1 MINETAKQPMNLRV
15 FFLFFAGI
23 IMTSYAEEDL
33 AAILKRL
40 EKNMA
45 AVTSV
50 STTFVQEKQ
59 MAVLKRTLTIR
70 GRVAMHGDKFSWI
83 VTSPVNFRMVIDGKK
98 MRQWDG
104 ESGKVQNVN
113 LEKNPAFATA
123 LSQMRRWF
131 DGDYATFQPDF
142 VIRLQQ
148 AKPVILTFT
157 PIPDKPAAAYLK
169 KITLTFRSD
178 EQYIDSIRIDEA
190 GGDST
195 FMRFEDTVI
204 NGEIDDQAW
213 KVKP

>member
-1 MINETAKQPMNLRV
+1 MRHLFV
-15 FFLFFAGI
+15 FLFSAGI
-23 IMTSYAEEDL
+23 ICTSRSDADEAL
-33 AAILKRL
+33 TTVLKRL
-40 EKNMA
+40 EENMS

-50 STTFVQEKQ
+50 STAFVQEKQ

-70 GRVAMHGDKFSWI
+70 GHVAMQGDKFSWV
-83 VTSPVNFRMVIDGKK
+83 VTAPVNFRMIIDGTK

-104 ESGKVQNVN
+104 ESGKVQHVN
-113 LEKNPAFATA
+113 LDKNPAFATA

-142 VIRLQQ
+142 TIRLLQ

-157 PIPDKPAAAYLK
+157 PIAGKPAAGYLK

-178 EQYIDSIRIDEA
+178 EQYIDSIRIDEV

-204 NGEIDDQAW
+204 NGDIDDTVWQ
-213 KVKP
+213 VDP